1 MEMEEQKTI
10 ERPLMS
16 EEEFKDYMEKNRVD
30 IVGDFYGKGIL
41 HLRTYEA
48 VNKFKS
54 VMRAIKRCQVSLDGI
69 IFPKRPFNNRA
80 NTCKRKGHHSRT
92 INERKKMI
100 YEQLKHRK
108 SS

>member
-1 MEMEEQKTI
+1 MEMEEQKAI

-30 IVGDFYGKGIL
+30 IVGDFYERGIL

-48 VNKFKS
+48 VSRFKS
-54 VMRAIKRCQVSLDGI
+54 VGRAIRRGHVSLDGFI
-69 IFPKRPFNNRA
+69 YPKRPFNNA
-80 NTCKRKGHHSRT
+80 KHDKNSL
-92 INERKKMI
+92 NDRKKMI

-108 SS
+108 SA